1 MEYFVWL
8 IFAAVFF
15 YFGFVHWQMSRTSIR
30 TFHYRGDGGADAGT
44 SQVLQDFVKDFNNYL
59 DITNKAERQ
68 RNVVAAAGFLVAG
81 FLALISWAVG
91 TF

>member
-8 IFAAVFF
+8 IFAAVFL
-15 YFGFVHWQMSRTSIR
+15 YFGYVHWQMSRTSIR
-30 TFHYRGDGGADAGT
+30 SFHFRGEAGSDPVT
-44 SQVLQDFVKDFNNYL
+44 TQVLQDFVKDFNNYL
-59 DITNKAERQ
+59 DITNKVEKQ

-81 FLALISWAVG
+81 FLALISWAIG

>member
-15 YFGFVHWQMSRTSIR
+15 YFGYVHWQMARTSIR
-30 TFHYRGDGGADAGT
+30 TFHFRGEGGTDPAAT
-44 SQVLQDFVKDFNNYL
+44 QVLQDFVKDFNNYL
-59 DITNKAERQ
+59 DITNKIDRQ
-68 RNVVAAAGFLVAG
+68 RNTVAAAGFLVAG
-81 FLALISWAVG
+81 FLALISWAIG